1 MHKAI
6 GISILFHAVVALIIF
21 QWVSFNQVRYVPRQV
36 YDVTLVTPAA
46 ASPPP
51 AAEKASK
58 PVVEPEPPA
67 PKPAEEDK
75 KEEMPPPPE
84 KLRKPKAKP
93 KKKEP
98 KAVPTTE
105 IEKTSKPPSPGNEAN
120 GTSTS
125 TTPSTPATGDMS
137 FDSGDFPFAHYI
149 ARMRQKIASTWRPP
163 GGALDEKTCRVYFR
177 VHRDGSVSHV
187 SVEET
192 SGIFLF
198 DQSCQRAVL
207 QASPLPPLPYEYKDD
222 YLGVHFGFL
231 YRETQ

>member
-1 MHKAI
+1 MRKAI
-6 GISILFHAVVALIIF
+6 GMSILFHALVTLIVI
-21 QWVSFNQVRYVPRQV
+21 QWVSFSQVSYVPRQV
-36 YDVTLVTPAA
+36 YDVTLVTPAVA
-46 ASPPP
+46 AQPQQTVQASPP
-51 AAEKASK
+51 A
-58 PVVEPEPPA
+58 VEPTPPA
-67 PKPAEEDK
+67 PQPVEDEK
-75 KEEMPPPPE
+75 KDEEMPPPPD
-84 KLRKPKAKP
+84 KPKSKKPAP
-93 KKKEP
+93 KKKSES

-105 IEKTSKPPSPGNEAN
+105 IQKIAAPVDSTA
-120 GTSTS
+120 GTGQTAA
-125 TTPSTPATGDMS
+125 PATGSMS

-149 ARMRQKIASTWRPP
+149 SRMRQKIASTWQPP
-163 GGALDEKTCRVYFR
+163 GGTLDEKTCRVYFR

-207 QASPLPPLPYEYKDD
+207 QASPLPPLPREYTDD